1 MEDDVLKNI
10 GTIARALD
18 AIANVEF
25 KQFDLTKG
33 QYVYLVRICEHP
45 GIVQSHLAE
54 LVKID
59 RSTAA
64 RAIKKLEAS
73 GLIARKKQPGNDKNK
88 ALFPTDKGLAIYPTL
103 KRENDYSN
111 EIALTGISE
120 TDRQKLLALTKQ
132 MAQNVAAD
140 WTLVKDG
147 HKRPY

>member
-1 MEDDVLKNI
+1 M
-10 GTIARALD
+10 
-18 AIANVEF
+18 
-25 KQFDLTKG
+25 
-33 QYVYLVRICEHP
+33 
-45 GIVQSHLAE
+45 QSHLAE